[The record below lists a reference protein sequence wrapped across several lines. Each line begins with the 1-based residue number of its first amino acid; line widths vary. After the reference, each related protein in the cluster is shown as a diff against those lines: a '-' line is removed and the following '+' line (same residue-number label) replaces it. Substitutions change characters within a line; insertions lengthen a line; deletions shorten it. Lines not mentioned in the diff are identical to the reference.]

1 LRLDGVNGK
10 LSRVLSKIKKCTLR
24 KSKPKRT
31 IVIDMYF
38 WTIVTLGIDI
48 SWVVIEV
55 ANTVSVSLNCAWS
68 HTVAYSVPDSVLM

>member
-1 LRLDGVNGK
+1 
-10 LSRVLSKIKKCTLR
+10 
-24 KSKPKRT
+24 
-31 IVIDMYF
+31 MYF